1 MRIYGGGFLRSLWH
15 TSLRAGY
22 TAPAYHSPLA
32 HAPFDRQRDI
42 YKLALMGS
50 GDCKRMWNDFASE
63 VPAIARLVV
72 ADVENERAEDARVTK
87 SVDKRLRRAEGVVG
101 KAARPKVTKARKR
114 APAASR
120 DDPFSPAALLNSSN
134 PALREM
140 ARAVLASRV

>member
-1 MRIYGGGFLRSLWH
+1 MAHIIKG
-15 TSLRAGY
+15 AG
-22 TAPAYHSPLA
+22 TGVGTHHSPLA
-32 HAPFDRQRDI
+32 RAPFDRQRDI

-63 VPAIARLVV
+63 VPGIARLVV

-101 KAARPKVTKARKR
+101 KAVRPKVTKRGKG
-114 APAASR
+114 APVR
-120 DDPFSPAALLNSSN
+120 DDPFSPAAMLGSSD

-140 ARAVLASRV
+140 ARAVLASRG